1 MLKWLLQFICSLRMK
16 IMKQTFYLNI
26 HYCCFSLSLNSF
38 KSGNITNSQT
48 PLTNSYTSHVFQSIT
63 GQKIPG
69 DRFPLFQH
77 PYIYLPHVAQNE
89 IRCKMTLNV
98 IPATYSKTPFNNL
111 QNLIT
116 VVLRTSLNTKTK
128 KGFLQRQTSLTP
140 RNEEQLVKTT
150 LRFGDN
156 L

>member
-1 MLKWLLQFICSLRMK
+1 
-16 IMKQTFYLNI
+16 
-26 HYCCFSLSLNSF
+26 
-38 KSGNITNSQT
+38 
-48 PLTNSYTSHVFQSIT
+48 
-63 GQKIPG
+63 
-69 DRFPLFQH
+69 
-77 PYIYLPHVAQNE
+77 
-89 IRCKMTLNV
+89 MTLNV

-128 KGFLQRQTSLTP
+128 KSFLQRQTPLTP

-156 L
+156 LESLPLRHHA